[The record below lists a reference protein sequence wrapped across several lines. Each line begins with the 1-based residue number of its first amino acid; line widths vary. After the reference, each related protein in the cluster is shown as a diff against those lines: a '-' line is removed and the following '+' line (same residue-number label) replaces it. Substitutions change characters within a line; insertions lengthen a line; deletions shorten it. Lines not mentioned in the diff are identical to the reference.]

1 MSTNKYETLNQE
13 RKIQKMKKKVAAY
26 IDAKD
31 TFDSDDRKELKKVPT
46 GVFPRTMKTKPI
58 LLKANSDISVS
69 ISSVIP
75 IGNCTRFLPMKAS
88 LAQIRKS
95 EKNLTV

>member
-1 MSTNKYETLNQE
+1 MSTNKYEILNQE
-13 RKIQKMKKKVAAY
+13 RKIQKMKKK
-26 IDAKD
+26 
-31 TFDSDDRKELKKVPT
+31 LLPT
-46 GVFPRTMKTKPI
+46 VVFPRTMKTKPI

-69 ISSVIP
+69 ISNVIP
-75 IGNCTRFLPMKAS
+75 IGNCTRFLPMKVY